1 MKIEN
6 KFEMLSKSEYI
17 TKDNLF
23 IEIINHNNHIIIKD
37 DNYNKGC
44 YIGYNLNQAI
54 NEFKNQYK

>member
-1 MKIEN
+1 MY
-6 KFEMLSKSEYI
+6 KSNFI
-17 TKDNLF
+17 FKDNLT